1 MHVEALIHSFVYSLV
16 IGTRITSRSFIQTR
30 RKKVKTPIFTG
41 CAAAL
46 VTPFRDGEV
55 DFQALER
62 LIEMQIAGGCGAV
75 VVCGTTGESAVL
87 SYGEHR
93 AVVGEAVRCVRGRV
107 PVIAGAGSNSTE
119 HALTLIRQSE
129 DAGAD
134 ALLLVTP
141 YYNKTSQ
148 AGLIRH
154 YVYLADR
161 AEKPVI
167 LYDVPSRTGMCI
179 APETLAE
186 LSCHPRIL
194 GLKAAGTDLD
204 AVSRA
209 LRLCPSDFSVYSGN
223 DSLTLPLMA
232 LGAKGVIS
240 VCANLIPE
248 AMSELTRLCLA
259 GDYRNAAALHYEY
272 LELMEAMF
280 MDVNPIPIKAAL
292 AAAGLCA
299 GELRLPLTELSG
311 EKLSKLLA
319 LLRRYGLAA

>member
-1 MHVEALIHSFVYSLV
+1 MKE
-16 IGTRITSRSFIQTR
+16 Q
-30 RKKVKTPIFTG
+30 IFTG

-46 VTPFRDGEV
+46 ATPFREGEV
-55 DFQALER
+55 DFAALDR
-62 LIEMQIAGGCGAV
+62 LIELQIAGGCGAV
-75 VVCGTTGESAVL
+75 AVCATTGESATL

-93 AVVGEAVRCVRGRV
+93 AIVGEAVRCVRGRV

-119 HALTLIRQSE
+119 HAMTLIRQAE
-129 DAGAD
+129 EAGAD

-148 AGLIRH
+148 AGLMRH
-154 YVYLADR
+154 FGYLADR
-161 AEKPVI
+161 AEKPI
-167 LYDVPSRTGMCI
+167 LLYDVPSRTGMSI

-186 LSCHPRIL
+186 LSAHPRIV

-209 LRLCPSDFSVYSGN
+209 IRLCPADFSFYSGN

-232 LGAKGVIS
+232 LGARGVIS

-248 AMSELTRLCLA
+248 AMSELTRLCLS

-272 LELMEAMF
+272 LELMEALF
-280 MDVNPIPIKAAL
+280 MDVNPIPVKAAL
-292 AAAGLCA
+292 AAAGLCS
-299 GELRLPLTELSG
+299 GEVRLPLTELSE
-311 EKLSKLLA
+311 EKRSRLTA